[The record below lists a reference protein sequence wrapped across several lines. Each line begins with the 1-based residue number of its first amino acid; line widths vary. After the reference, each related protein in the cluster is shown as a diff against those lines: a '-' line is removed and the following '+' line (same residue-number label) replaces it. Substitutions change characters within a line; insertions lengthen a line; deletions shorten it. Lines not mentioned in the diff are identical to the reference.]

1 MVGRAGTPAT
11 RGCEPRQAR
20 KGAAAAAQRVLGRGR
35 YGPPPLERPRIP
47 WPSTA
52 GSQGQGA
59 ARSGAQTVRREIPGT
74 AGIRDPERS
83 RFFHNL

>member
-35 YGPPPLERPRIP
+35 YGPPPLNDQGSLGRAPPE
-47 WPSTA
+47 
-52 GSQGQGA
+52 SQGQGA
-59 ARSGAQTVRREIPGT
+59 YPVWRTGDAAEDPGP
-74 AGIRDPERS
+74 G
-83 RFFHNL
+83 RFIHEL

>member
-1 MVGRAGTPAT
+1 VPCARRPTAMVGRAGTPAT

-35 YGPPPLERPRIP
+35 YGPPPLERPGIP

-52 GSQGQGA
+52 GTRARPRSGLA
-59 ARSGAQTVRREIPGT
+59 HRRCSARSEC
-74 AGIRDPERS
+74 S